1 MSGKG
6 ESSKDFES
14 SVPIHLEDKKS
25 EVLRE
30 NTRHELSVKACPVKN
45 VTVFADK
52 AEVSRLVEA
61 QIAQGDVEILVKEL
75 PALIDQNSVRYAR
88 VICYLLF

>member
-1 MSGKG
+1 MSDKG
-6 ESSKDFES
+6 ELSKDFES
-14 SVPIHLEDKKS
+14 SVPIHLEDKNS

-61 QIAQGDVEILVKEL
+61 HITHGDVEILVKEL

>member
-25 EVLRE
+25 EKIW
-30 NTRHELSVKACPVKN
+30 HELSVKACPVKN

-61 QIAQGDVEILVKEL
+61 HITHRDVEILVKEL

>member
-1 MSGKG
+1 MSDKG

-14 SVPIHLEDKKS
+14 SVPIHLEDKNS

-52 AEVSRLVEA
+52 AEVSQLWRHTT
-61 QIAQGDVEILVKEL
+61 QGDVEILVKEL
-75 PALIDQNSVRYAR
+75 PALIVQNSVRYAR